1 MVQGARTR
9 FAAVPDDAPLT
20 TTISKEIRMKV
31 RPALATLIA
40 TCATICILMPSVA
53 QAANTTC
60 ANADF
65 LFLNE
70 RASYFI
76 AGSSNLYFKANV
88 VAGRSYAVMTWGPFQ
103 DVGEGGV
110 SLGVDLYSDNGCTTG
125 AGGANAT
132 DYEPFLFGIIGHSAD
147 HDNIIPTSTGPIYIR
162 VNNSIA
168 SGYTV
173 HVVIVETTI
182 FSPWWFTGGT
192 NQAYVEV
199 RNNMNS
205 STTAELTVYA
215 PNGTVCGTSSPVIS
229 GNGNTAIEIG
239 GLGTCGGTVS
249 GSAQIAFAG
258 TPGGVVAN
266 ITTINVPNGT
276 SFDSPFAPRMVW
288 GGFSR

>member
-1 MVQGARTR
+1 
-9 FAAVPDDAPLT
+9 
-20 TTISKEIRMKV
+20 MKV
-31 RPALATLIA
+31 RRAVATLIA
-40 TCATICILMPSVA
+40 ACATICLLMPSVA

-70 RASYFI
+70 RAQYSMG
-76 AGSSNLYFKANV
+76 ASSSLFFKTNV
-88 VAGRSYAVMTWGPFQ
+88 VAGRSYAVMTWGPTQ
-103 DVGEGGV
+103 DAGEGGV
-110 SLGVDLYSDNGCTTG
+110 SLGVDLFSDNTCTST
-125 AGGANAT
+125 AGGNIPD
-132 DYEPFLFGIIGHSAD
+132 DYEPFLYGIIGHNAD
-147 HDNIIPTSTGPIYIR
+147 HDNIIPTTTGPIYIR

-168 SGYTV
+168 SAYAI

-205 STTAELTVYA
+205 ATSAELTVYQS
-215 PNGTVCGTSSPVIS
+215 NGAVCGTSSAVID
-229 GNGNTAIEIG
+229 GNGNAAILINS
-239 GLGTCGGTVS
+239 LGTCATALS

-258 TPGGVVAN
+258 TPGGLVAN
-266 ITTINVPNGT
+266 ITTINVPQGT

>member
-1 MVQGARTR
+1 
-9 FAAVPDDAPLT
+9 
-20 TTISKEIRMKV
+20 MKV
-31 RPALATLIA
+31 RRALATLIA
-40 TCATICILMPSVA
+40 TCATIGILTPSVA

-76 AGSSNLYFKANV
+76 AGSSGLFFKANV

-103 DVGEGGV
+103 DAGEGGV
-110 SLGVDLYSDNGCTTG
+110 ALGVDLFSDNTCTAT

-132 DYEPFLFGIIGHSAD
+132 DYEPFLFGITGHSAD

-162 VNNSIA
+162 VNNAIA
-168 SGYTV
+168 SGYTI

-199 RNNMNS
+199 RNNMS
-205 STTAELTVYA
+205 SQTTAELTVYQA
-215 PNGTVCGTSSPVIS
+215 NGAVCGTSNAVIL
-229 GNGNTAIEIG
+229 GNGNAAILINS
-239 GLGTCGGTVS
+239 LGTCADALS

-266 ITTINVPNGT
+266 ITTINVPQGT
-276 SFDSPFAPRMVW
+276 SFDSPFSPRMVW

>member
-1 MVQGARTR
+1 
-9 FAAVPDDAPLT
+9 
-20 TTISKEIRMKV
+20 MKV
-31 RPALATLIA
+31 RRALGSFIAVSATV
-40 TCATICILMPSVA
+40 CILLPSVA

-65 LFLNE
+65 LFTNE
-70 RASYFI
+70 RAQYGI
-76 AGSSNLYFKANV
+76 AASSNLFFKANV
-88 VAGRSYAVMTWGPFQ
+88 IAGRSYAVMAWGPFQ

-110 SLGVDLYSDNGCTTG
+110 SLGVDLFSDNTCTTT
-125 AGGANAT
+125 AGGTNAS

-147 HDNIIPTSTGPIYIR
+147 HDNIIPTLTGPIYIR
-162 VNNSIA
+162 VNNSLA
-168 SGYTV
+168 SAYTI

-199 RNNMNS
+199 RNNMS
-205 STTAELTVYA
+205 SATTVELTVYTA
-215 PNGTVCGTSSPVIS
+215 SGSVCGSSSPLLM
-229 GNGNTAIEIG
+229 GNGNTAILINS
-239 GLGTCGGTVS
+239 LGTCQDSLS

-266 ITTINVPNGT
+266 ITTINVPQGT

>member
-1 MVQGARTR
+1 
-9 FAAVPDDAPLT
+9 
-20 TTISKEIRMKV
+20 MKV
-31 RPALATLIA
+31 RRALPTLIA

-53 QAANTTC
+53 HAANTTC

-65 LFLNE
+65 LFINE
-70 RASYFI
+70 RAQYGI
-76 AGSSNLYFKANV
+76 DASSNLYFKANV
-88 VAGRSYAVMTWGPFQ
+88 VAGRSYAVMAWGPFQ
-103 DVGEGGV
+103 DAGEGGV
-110 SLGVDLYSDNGCTTG
+110 SLGVDLFSDNTCTGT
-125 AGGANAT
+125 AGGMNAT

-147 HDNIIPTSTGPIYIR
+147 HDNIIPTATGPIYIR

-168 SGYTV
+168 SAYTI

-205 STTAELTVYA
+205 PTTVELTAYQA
-215 PNGTVCGTSSPVIS
+215 NGAVCGTSSTVIS
-229 GNGNTAIEIG
+229 GNGNAAILINS
-239 GLGTCGGTVS
+239 LGTCAAALS
-249 GSAQIAFAG
+249 GSAQIAFPG

-266 ITTINVPNGT
+266 ITTINVPQGT
-276 SFDSPFAPRMVW
+276 SFDSPFSPRMVW